1 MQKKAEAQSLALLL
15 TEQYKGVF
23 YSKAQVYIPSYITG
37 HGPFQGIMSD
47 AIVHILK
54 HYKTAQFTPA
64 KNEADFL
71 NNL

>member
-1 MQKKAEAQSLALLL
+1 
-15 TEQYKGVF
+15 VF